1 MLNLE
6 CKPFGEL
13 STEELYRIMWL
24 RQEVFIVE
32 QNCVFS
38 DLDYKD
44 QKAWHCM
51 AKKSDGQ
58 IVAYTR
64 LFDENDYYEGFLS
77 IGRVVSIPT
86 ERKEGF
92 GRKVFDFSVKKVNE
106 LFGNKPVKIG
116 AQAYLEMFYESFG
129 FKSINQDYI
138 EDGIEHKLMVK
149 EID

>member
-6 CKPFGEL
+6 CKPFVEL

-51 AKKSDGQ
+51 AKKSDGK

-77 IGRVVSIPT
+77 IGRVVSDPA

-92 GRKVFDFSVKKVNE
+92 GRKVFGYSVKKVSE
-106 LFGNKPVKIG
+106 LFGNKPIKIG
-116 AQAYLEMFYESFG
+116 AQAYLEKFYESFG

-149 EID
+149 EKD

>member
-6 CKPFGEL
+6 CKPFEEL
-13 STEELYRIMWL
+13 STDELYRIMWL

-38 DLDYKD
+38 DLDFKD

-77 IGRVVSIPT
+77 IGRVVAAPAV
-86 ERKEGF
+86 RKEGYGRIIF
-92 GRKVFDFSVKKVNE
+92 GYSVNKIQE
-106 LFGNKPVKIG
+106 LFGNKPIKIG
-116 AQAYLEMFYESFG
+116 AQAYLERFYESFG
-129 FKSINQDYI
+129 FKSIDQDYI
-138 EDGIEHKLMVK
+138 EDGIEHKLMVS
-149 EID
+149 EAI